1 MCLALMQT
9 ETADTRVRKARDK
22 IGLGLVLSRET
33 DGIWV
38 YNRSCHPIFVNHL
51 AVVTASRRTSKIQKL
66 HPGCSLRIFDYSWH
80 ELLKRTREAGPGE
93 GPSNP
98 YCAQISFIKG
108 WGPNY
113 SRQTVIQ
120 CPCWIEILL
129 HVNRW
134 EMVTPPAVGWW
145 CWVMWHCLLWC
156 ATVSDNRKCLCAWL
170 RNLPCLRPVKF
181 WFWNLRGMNL
191 TLSIEIKITCMV
203 TQNCRFRSKMNVD
216 FYCTDTL
223 SSERASVPPTHLWW
237 FWDVYCDWF
246 FFNNCMVGI
255 VVIFCRL
262 SQTKV

>member
-1 MCLALMQT
+1 MKLPNQSNPSSVSADHLTACSVGCFVSVTTSVSSDTSSAHHSHWCTLAYWELRQRVGRLYIVDRDWINIFQQLPHGYGMCLALMQA

-80 ELLKRTREAGPGE
+80 ELLKRTRDAATGE

-98 YCAQISFIKG
+98 YCAQISFVKG

-129 HVNRW
+129 HVNR
-134 EMVTPPAVGWW
+134 
-145 CWVMWHCLLWC
+145 
-156 ATVSDNRKCLCAWL
+156 
-170 RNLPCLRPVKF
+170 
-181 WFWNLRGMNL
+181 
-191 TLSIEIKITCMV
+191 
-203 TQNCRFRSKMNVD
+203 
-216 FYCTDTL
+216 
-223 SSERASVPPTHLWW
+223 
-237 FWDVYCDWF
+237 
-246 FFNNCMVGI
+246 
-255 VVIFCRL
+255 
-262 SQTKV
+262 